1 MNFKKLLIAAI
12 TGALLISGCSTGS
25 KTAIK
30 VGDVNIT
37 DQAIKFTTEH
47 LIGTSDT
54 SIAVEALQTS
64 YLTKEIADKMEIS
77 LDESEEKAIQKQ
89 VSSFKANEG
98 GKSAGDKLLK
108 KYGLDDDILETIL
121 ASSIYSQKIFEQI
134 NIEDATDE
142 ELREYFKNDYLRA
155 KHVLISTQDPL
166 SGADVDADKLAEAE
180 AKANEVLE
188 KAKSGENFDE
198 LIKEYGEDPGME
210 SNTDGY
216 FFTDNEMVP
225 EFEEATKSIQPGEFT
240 LCKSSFGYHIIQRL
254 PIDETDESFEKFFTE
269 NNVAIKSRNAA
280 KKQEE
285 ALNKKAEEL
294 GIKGEVEQDVID
306 SIVIE
311 TPAPAEAE

>member
-166 SGADVDADKLAEAE
+166 SGADIDADKLAEAE

-280 KKQEE
+280 RKQEE
-285 ALNKKAEEL
+285 ALDKKAEEL
-294 GIKGEVEQDVID
+294 GIKVEVEQDVID

>member
-134 NIEDATDE
+134 TIEDATDE

-166 SGADVDADKLAEAE
+166 SGADIDADKLAEAE

-294 GIKGEVEQDVID
+294 GIKVEVEQDVID

>member
-1 MNFKKLLIAAI
+1 MNLKKLLIAAI

-294 GIKGEVEQDVID
+294 GIKVEVEQDVID

>member
-12 TGALLISGCSTGS
+12 TGALLMSGCSAGS

-30 VGDVNIT
+30 VGDVNVT

-134 NIEDATDE
+134 TIEDATDE

-188 KAKSGENFDE
+188 KAKNGENFDE
-198 LIKEYGEDPGME
+198 LIKEYGEDPGMT

-216 FFTDNEMVP
+216 FFTDNEMVS

-269 NNVAIKSRNAA
+269 NKVAIQSRNAA

-294 GIKGEVEQDVID
+294 GIKVEVKQDVID

-311 TPAPAEAE
+311 TPAPAEAK

>member
-166 SGADVDADKLAEAE
+166 SGADIDADKLAEAE

-285 ALNKKAEEL
+285 ALDKKAEEL
-294 GIKGEVEQDVID
+294 GIKVEVEQDVID

>member
-12 TGALLISGCSTGS
+12 TGALLISGCSAGS

-30 VGDVNIT
+30 VGDVNVT

-134 NIEDATDE
+134 TIEDATDE

-188 KAKSGENFDE
+188 KAKNGENFDE
-198 LIKEYGEDPGME
+198 LIKEYGEDPGMT

-216 FFTDNEMVP
+216 FFTDNEMVS

-269 NNVAIKSRNAA
+269 NKVAIQSRNAA

-294 GIKGEVEQDVID
+294 GIKVEVKQDVID

-311 TPAPAEAE
+311 TPAPAEAK

>member
-166 SGADVDADKLAEAE
+166 SGADIDADKLAEAE

-294 GIKGEVEQDVID
+294 GIKVEVEQDVID

>member
-12 TGALLISGCSTGS
+12 TGALLISGCSTSS

-108 KYGLDDDILETIL
+108 QYGLDDDILETIL

-166 SGADVDADKLAEAE
+166 SGADIDADKLAEAE

-294 GIKGEVEQDVID
+294 GIKVEVEQDVID